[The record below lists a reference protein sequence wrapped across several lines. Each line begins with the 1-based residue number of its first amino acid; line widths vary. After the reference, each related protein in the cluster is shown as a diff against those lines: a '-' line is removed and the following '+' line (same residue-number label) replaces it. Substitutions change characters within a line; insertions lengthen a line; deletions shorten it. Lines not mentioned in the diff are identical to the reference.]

1 MTTSLWLRD
10 LGSYAIQLA
19 VIVAAGA
26 VVWRAQRVRHAA
38 VSYAYWRL
46 LLLACLLLPLCQPWQ
61 IAAPATVAVDEA
73 VSVVRHDASF
83 ADSGAANG
91 LGQTAAR
98 SWPAP
103 ELLLA
108 GLAAGVGVRGLWLL
122 LGTFGLRR
130 LRRLAQPLEPLPPGI
145 QAAHARLGVRAD
157 VCTSD
162 GVTSPI
168 TFGFRRP
175 IVIVPPGVLSMAP
188 ELQEAIACHELL
200 HVRRRDW
207 LKVMAE
213 EAIRTVF
220 WFHPAIWWLIGRIQ
234 LSREHVVDEAVIRL
248 TQSRDR
254 YVEAMLA
261 VAHAQSSIVPA
272 PASLF
277 LRRRFFKRRV
287 AHILQEATMTTR
299 RLIAS
304 VTVSTATLS
313 VVAALAIRTFPL
325 EARVPQSSPAHRA
338 PAAPVEIVSGG
349 EQLLHSSMP
358 EYPKRAIHQRV
369 EGEVV
374 LDITIDDRGEVT
386 DARVLSGPDE
396 LRRAALESV
405 LQWHYAP
412 ERLRS
417 TSAQVTLRFTAPPA
431 GTESKEERE
440 KLITFPRTTEGEP
453 KEYSVNYLKRSAD
466 SAEEVQMLRRRL
478 RELENARSDREL
490 NAGQRREYES
500 RHAEIK
506 ERVARVEVET
516 RAVRAGVAAGRTAP
530 LVRIKTERISELVTK
545 EILGRAGVAVGDQLD
560 DTAIKRV
567 RDAVVSF
574 DEHLL
579 VRFEPDGKGG
589 LVLVIIAP

>member
-1 MTTSLWLRD
+1 MTTSMWLRD
-10 LGSYAIQLA
+10 IGSYAIQLA

-26 VVWRAQRVRHAA
+26 AVWQAQRVRHAA
-38 VSYAYWRL
+38 VSYGYWRL
-46 LLLACLLLPLCQPWQ
+46 LLLACLLLPLCQPWH
-61 IAAPATVAVDEA
+61 IAAPATVALGDA
-73 VSVVRHDASF
+73 DSVVREHASF
-83 ADSGAANG
+83 VGSAAADG
-91 LGQTAAR
+91 LGPAAGR
-98 SWPAP
+98 SWPAA

-108 GLAAGVGVRGLWLL
+108 GLVVGVGVRGLWLL
-122 LGTFGLRR
+122 LGTLGLRR
-130 LRRLAQPLEPLPPGI
+130 LRRFAQPLDPLPPGI
-145 QAAHARLGVRAD
+145 RAAHARLGVRAD

-162 GVTSPI
+162 RVTSPI

-175 IVIVPPGVLSMAP
+175 IVVVPPGVLSMAP

-207 LKVMAE
+207 LNVIAE

-220 WFHPAIWWLIGRIQ
+220 WFHPAIWWLVGRIQ

-304 VTVSTATLS
+304 VTVSAATLS

-325 EARVPQSSPAHRA
+325 EARVPQSSRTPRA

-349 EQLLHSSMP
+349 EQLLHSAMP
-358 EYPKRAIHQRV
+358 EYPRRAIHQRV

-431 GTESKEERE
+431 VAESNEVRE
-440 KLITFPRTTEGEP
+440 KFIAINDV
-453 KEYSVNYLKRSAD
+453 KSSSAD
-466 SAEEVQMLRRRL
+466 ATEEVLTLRRRL
-478 RELENARSDREL
+478 RELENALNNREL
-490 NAGQRREYES
+490 NERQRREYES

-506 ERVARVEVET
+506 ERVAHVDVET
-516 RAVRAGVAAGRTAP
+516 RAMRASVAAGSTAP
-530 LVRIKTERISELVTK
+530 LVRIKTERISEAATT
-545 EILGRAGVAVGDQLD
+545 EILGRAGVAVGDRLD
-560 DTAIKRV
+560 ETAIKRV
-567 RDAVVSF
+567 RDAVVAF

-589 LVLVIIAP
+589 LILVIIAP